1 MQLVKVQSIVLIV
14 VAFIYTILAHVS
26 KRNPGWDE
34 TLEKNIDIKHTKN
47 SLKSVLNS
55 LENVESKIETLNN
68 KIDALDTEN
77 AANAAALA
85 AANVLNGGGGDAN
98 AAANVLNGG
107 GGDANAA
114 ANVLNGGNG
123 AANAAALAP
132 NGGGNAAAL
141 ARFEDTTTSRDS
153 LVNEKK
159 ELLIKQVDLETR
171 ETKLQA
177 KLDELI
183 PDGQRNG
190 IDKTSAS
197 TDNANSAIN
206 SNIEALIPDGGQ
218 MQEKSVVLVI
228 IAVLVLLLNMNGL
241 LRSSEVGDPLQVVV
255 GIMLVVFGINVLVK
269 FNKNDKLQIGTI
281 KVFKLYKVQDKDE
294 LDDKGKKQMRKTKAA
309 AVLGTIGGILCA
321 ILGVQVLVGSFIK
334 QKPNFKSLK
343 GLSLK
348 SLKRKKKK

>member
-77 AANAAALA
+77 AANAAAL
-85 AANVLNGGGGDAN
+85 